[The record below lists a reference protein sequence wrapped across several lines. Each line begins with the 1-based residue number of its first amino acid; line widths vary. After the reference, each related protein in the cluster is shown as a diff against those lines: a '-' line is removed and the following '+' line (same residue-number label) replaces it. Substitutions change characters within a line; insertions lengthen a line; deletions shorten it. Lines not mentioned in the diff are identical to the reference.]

1 MRDGWQPPFGGLGAV
16 LTVSSQI
23 QGNALMLVSGV
34 LSAVAAVVLMAIH
47 WRVPGHR
54 GLAAWSLSFAGFCLA
69 FTILLALPGIWSLAS
84 ALILG
89 SQLIGLG
96 AVLGYLGVWQ
106 FLQLPRRAMAPL
118 IPAIIIMFAQAWLL
132 AFPDAGMREL
142 IITASLPP
150 MILSGAAAWFL
161 FARAGKELWPAH
173 LFAATFHLQWSAALG
188 ARVAWWIVAGRSEA
202 EFDPTMAA
210 ALLSHIIFVFGASP
224 AYLWMVRRRMDAKAR
239 GPDLRDVLTGVAN
252 RHAMWEQG
260 ARLHAA
266 AVRDGRAGSLL
277 IISIDHLGRANER
290 FGRGTGDAVLM
301 AVSRVLA
308 EQLRDRDVI
317 ARVGG
322 GEFMAMLPD
331 VGCEDS
337 LNLADRLR
345 LAVTRLDLPL
355 ESGDRLRCT
364 VSIGL
369 CPFEGHSRSWEGLV
383 LEAEKA
389 LFCAKQLGRN
399 CVEIA
404 PPTEMAAA

>member
-1 MRDGWQPPFGGLGAV
+1 M
-16 LTVSSQI
+16 LTIGSQI
-23 QGNALMLVSGV
+23 QGNALMLVSGL
-34 LSAVAAVVLMAIH
+34 LSAVSACVLMAIH

-54 GLAAWSLSFAGFCLA
+54 GLFTWALAFACFCLA
-69 FTILLALPGIWSLAS
+69 FVTLLFFPHANLLPSTI
-84 ALILG
+84 ILG

-96 AVLGYLGVWQ
+96 AMLGFVGVWQ
-106 FLQLPRRAMAPL
+106 FLKLPHWALAPV
-118 IPAIIIMFAQAWLL
+118 IPASVVMSAQAWLL
-132 AFPDAGMREL
+132 ASPDAGMREL
-142 IITASLPP
+142 IITTSLPP
-150 MILSGAAAWFL
+150 VILSGAAAWFL
-161 FARAGKELWPAH
+161 FTRAGRELRPAH
-173 LFAATFHLQWSAALG
+173 LFAATFHLQWAVMMA
-188 ARVAWWIVAGRSEA
+188 ARVIWWGAVGSPEA
-202 EFDPTMAA
+202 VWDPTMAPS
-210 ALLSHIIFVFGASP
+210 LLSHIVFVFGASP
-224 AYLWMVRRRMDAKAR
+224 AYLWMVRRRMDAAAH
-239 GPDLRDVLTGVAN
+239 GPHLRDVLTGVAN

-277 IISIDHLGRANER
+277 IISIDHLGQVNER
-290 FGRGTGDAVLM
+290 FGEGQGDAVLM

-331 VGCEDS
+331 VGIDDS

-355 ESGDRLRCT
+355 RSGDRLRCT

-389 LFCAKQLGRN
+389 LFCARQMGRN